1 MWRPFTRRLG
11 SVLDRFF
18 RVWTDAEGVDDAD
31 GQWLKSRMIIVP
43 GTGSV
48 GGGQNLSCK
57 KDIYIDI
64 VV

>member
-1 MWRPFTRRLG
+1 M
-11 SVLDRFF
+11 DRFF